1 MAAGDPFTNAFTTSG
16 TVSLAPIGH
25 NVMLTS
31 IMTSSDNGR
40 LDMGGGYYA
49 VFPEQSNGGS
59 SPSST
64 TEMSKWTGGML
75 LNAKIFMTPTVFLSL
90 NSSSGTVKFHYS
102 GVQM

>member
-1 MAAGDPFTNAFTTSG
+1 MAAGDPFTNAFQTTG

-40 LDMGGGYYA
+40 IDMGGANY
-49 VFPEQSNGGS
+49 VLFPEQSNGGS

-64 TEMSKWTGGML
+64 TSISKWTGGGL
-75 LNAKIFMTPTVFLSL
+75 LNAKIFMTPTVFISL
-90 NSSSGTVKFHYS
+90 NSSSGTISFHYS